1 MPIRIAFL
9 ILVALGLLGCARPLG
24 LVLPKDEPLKLQIYS
39 HGSPT
44 QACVIAPG
52 SPQFI
57 QLEGLL
63 AANRGNW
70 EPIPVTFVPSVLVTG
85 AGFSINF
92 LQDAAV
98 VNYADGQFKPRC
110 QGLRTPSLGAGMA
123 PNNSFKPKPLRGS
136 A

>member
-24 LVLPKDEPLKLQIYS
+24 LVLPKDKPLKLQIYS

-57 QLEGLL
+57 QLEALL
-63 AANRGNW
+63 AANRSNW
-70 EPIPVTFVPSVLVTG
+70 EPTPVTFVPSVLVTG

-92 LQDAAV
+92 LQDSDV
-98 VNYADGQFKPRC
+98 VSYADGQFKHSVPR
-110 QGLRTPSLGAGMA
+110 SAYAFLGCGD
-123 PNNSFKPKPLRGS
+123 GT
-136 A
+136 